1 MENETR
7 RTHPSYGK
15 IAFTRTNSN
24 GADFFGS
31 ELRQDNYI
39 SMEIRNAEIIR
50 DLSSDKYWPD
60 GPPLIQVRM
69 SSGQFAEL
77 ITSMNVGSG
86 VCCTIE
92 RLNGKKVEEY
102 QPQESRKEF
111 VHNEFK
117 LRMKEFANQ
126 LTEKQKQAKE
136 LINKK
141 TLSKEDMRLLNNYI
155 EWLSQEVSSNIPYFA
170 ERFQQTMDTVVHEAK
185 LEVENAI
192 QHKITTTGLN
202 ELYKQNMLL
211 SDGKQIS

>member
-1 MENETR
+1 MDNITR
-7 RTHPSYGK
+7 HTHPSYGK
-15 IAFTRTNSN
+15 IAFTRTYSN
-24 GADFFGS
+24 GTDFFGS
-31 ELRQDNYI
+31 ELTQDNYV
-39 SMEIRNAEIIR
+39 SLEIHNAEVIR
-50 DLSSDKYWPD
+50 DLSCDRYFTD
-60 GPPLIQVRM
+60 GPTLVRVRL
-69 SSGQFAEL
+69 SSAQFAEL

-92 RLNGKKVEEY
+92 RINGQKVEEY

-117 LRMKEFANQ
+117 LRMKEFSNQ

-155 EWLSQEVSSNIPYFA
+155 EWLSQEISSNIPYFA

-192 QHKITTTGLN
+192 QHKISVLGLN
-202 ELYKQNMLL
+202 ELHNQNKLL
-211 SDGKQIS
+211 TDGK

>member
-1 MENETR
+1 MDKETR

-24 GADFFGS
+24 GTEFFGS

-39 SMEIRNAEIIR
+39 TMEIHNAEIVR
-50 DLSSDKYWPD
+50 DLSDDKYYTD
-60 GPPLIQVRM
+60 GPPLIRVRM

-102 QPQESRKEF
+102 QPQESRKEY

-117 LRMKEFANQ
+117 ERMKQFANQ
-126 LTEKQKQAKE
+126 LTDKQKKAKE

-141 TLSKEDMRLLNNYI
+141 TLSKEDMRNLNYHI
-155 EWLSQEVSSNIPYFA
+155 EWLTQEVSSNIPYFA
-170 ERFQQTMDTVVHEAK
+170 ERFQETMDTVVHEAK

-192 QHKITTTGLN
+192 QHKISVLGLN
-202 ELYKQNMLL
+202 ELHKQNMLL
-211 SDGKQIS
+211 SDGK

>member
-1 MENETR
+1 MDNITR
-7 RTHPSYGK
+7 HTHPSYGM

-31 ELRQDNYI
+31 ELTQDNYV
-39 SMEIRNAEIIR
+39 SLEIHNGEVVR
-50 DLSSDKYWPD
+50 DLSCDRYYTD
-60 GPPLIQVRM
+60 GPTLVRLRM
-69 SSGQFAEL
+69 SSAQFAEL

-92 RLNGKKVEEY
+92 RLNGQKVEEY

-117 LRMKEFANQ
+117 LRMNKFSNQ

-155 EWLSQEVSSNIPYFA
+155 EWLSQEISSNIPYFA
-170 ERFQQTMDTVVHEAK
+170 ERFQQTMDIVVHEAK

-192 QHKITTTGLN
+192 QHKISVLGLN
-202 ELYKQNMLL
+202 ELHNQNKLL
-211 SDGKQIS
+211 SDGK

>member
-1 MENETR
+1 MDNETR

-24 GADFFGS
+24 GTEFFGS
-31 ELRQDNYI
+31 ELKQDNYV
-39 SMEIRNAEIIR
+39 SLEIHNAEVIR
-50 DLSSDKYWPD
+50 DLSCDRYYSD
-60 GPPLIQVRM
+60 GPTLIQVRM
-69 SSGQFAEL
+69 SSAQFAEL

-92 RLNGKKVEEY
+92 RLDGKKVEEY

-117 LRMKEFANQ
+117 QRMKQFSNQ
-126 LTEKQKQAKE
+126 LTQKQKEAKE

-155 EWLSQEVSSNIPYFA
+155 EWLTQEISSNIPYFA
-170 ERFQQTMDTVVHEAK
+170 ERFQETMDTVLHEAK
-185 LEVENAI
+185 LELENAL
-192 QHKITTTGLN
+192 QHKISVLGLN
-202 ELYKQNMLL
+202 ELHNQNKLL
-211 SDGKQIS
+211 SDGNL